1 MSTRYANLSLTSI
14 TGELDP
20 KTRLSFPFPPRA
32 RFKQALSLAQRQ
44 RRLRIP
50 VPMLNTISDHLSEIK
65 RLCIQYGVARLDLFG
80 SAAHGDF
87 DLQRSDFDFFV
98 RFLDLGWQGSFKRYM
113 GLKLGL
119 EDLLGREVDLVE
131 IDAVTNPHFRRTAEQ
146 HRQALY
152 AA

>member
-1 MSTRYANLSLTSI
+1 M
-14 TGELDP
+14 
-20 KTRLSFPFPPRA
+20 F
-32 RFKQALSLAQRQ
+32 
-44 RRLRIP
+44 
-50 VPMLNTISDHLSEIK
+50 NTISDHLSEIK
-65 RLCIQYGVARLDLFG
+65 ALCLQYEVARLDLFG

-87 DLQRSDFDFFV
+87 DSQHSDFDFLV

-146 HRQALY
+146 HRQSLY